1 MVAHSVNR
9 RYRYGSYFV
18 DEESGVRFE
27 GHHPAQR
34 PDLWKKYLDGAE
46 GRYRSRGVE
55 EAFHREELEAG
66 TGVSLFFLGFDPDGN
81 VVGGMRVHGP
91 LDNRFDAAIM
101 GEMASSPEIGLIGD
115 TIDKECR
122 LGAIEIKGAWS
133 NGEAAIGRRLL
144 ATFGRATIHALSWLG
159 AEFAVL
165 AVADRMI
172 PTGILTGC
180 IQIGTESVAF
190 PDERYRTVALSYR
203 RGQSYDLAH
212 PDEQHHLRRE
222 AEQLARG
229 PLEDAGAV
237 PVDSAQYQAYRP
249 LVLDVT
255 TRAQREVLRTLREEE
270 SLQVLDRYDEQHTQ
284 LGSLIDVA
292 PGEIAN
298 DGQRWV
304 YYPWRRAVVR
314 VLGPRSF
321 EVLRLNRNRNKITK
335 KEQKRLRALRVGV
348 IGASAGHSIAHA
360 LALEGLC
367 GELRLADFDHL
378 ELHNLNRIPTG
389 VVDLGLNK
397 AVSLARRI
405 AEVDPYLRLEVF
417 QEGVTSD
424 NLSHFLDGLDLVIE
438 ECDSLDVKVMVR
450 EKARELRLPVIM
462 ETSDRGVLDVE
473 RFDLEP
479 DRPIFHG
486 LLGELDSTIL
496 AGLTTEQ
503 KNPIVLQILG
513 AEDVS
518 ARAAASALELGSTVS
533 GWPQL
538 ASEVTLGG
546 ATVATAVRRFGLGHD
561 LPSGRVRIDLD
572 EIVGALQPVRINTSL
587 TAGLA
592 TPPPV
597 DPPLQSDNDVEL
609 ILDAARRA
617 PSGGNVQPW
626 KFSVEGDTIHFFAD
640 TSSSSVMDIQHRGT
654 YLAIGAALF
663 NARVMAASLR
673 KLGSVH
679 VFPDRQRPDLVATF
693 TLGQGMDPEI
703 EQLRDLLFTRS
714 ANRRMGIPG
723 EVSDETLTLLQRS
736 VEKEGV
742 GVKLASSREDLLA
755 HATMLGEA
763 DRWRYLLPNV
773 HTDMMKELR
782 IPGRDDLTAGLDV
795 RTLELD
801 PATLSMMSLL
811 GRADVMDNLREWRGG
826 RILEMRTKFSVATS
840 SALAIVTVPR
850 TEPLWYVRAG
860 AAMER
865 LWLVAE
871 RAGLCVQP
879 VSPLYL
885 YANDESDMIALAGER
900 RADELIQHSESYRAL
915 WQLGPFDAMAMVL
928 RLFYAPPPSV
938 RSIRRPLHEVV
949 VGSGTTSS
957 SNGFHRTHHYG

>member
-1 MVAHSVNR
+1 MAHSVNR
-9 RYRYGSYFV
+9 RYRYGSSFV
-18 DEESGVRFE
+18 DEASGVRFE

-66 TGVSLFFLGFDPDGN
+66 NGVSLFFLGFDADGN
-81 VVGGMRVHGP
+81 VVGGLRVHGP
-91 LDNRFDAAIM
+91 LENRFDAAIM

-115 TIDKECR
+115 TIDSACR
-122 LGAIEIKGAWS
+122 AGVIEIKGAWS

-144 ATFGRATIHALSWLG
+144 VAFARATIHALNWLG
-159 AEFAVL
+159 AELAIL

-172 PTGILTGC
+172 PEGTPTGC
-180 IQIGTESVAF
+180 IQVGTMSVAF
-190 PDERYRTVALSYR
+190 PDERYRTVAMSYHR
-203 RGQSYDLAH
+203 VRSYEIADS
-212 PDEQHHLRRE
+212 EQQKLLRLE
-222 AEQLARG
+222 SEQLERG
-229 PLEDAGAV
+229 PLESAGAV
-237 PVDSAQYQAYRP
+237 PADSYQYQAFRP
-249 LVLDVT
+249 IVLDVSK
-255 TRAQREVLRTLREEE
+255 RAQREILRTLREDD
-270 SLQVLDRYDEQHTQ
+270 SLQVLDRYDEQQTQ

-335 KEQKRLRALRVGV
+335 KEQKHLRSLRIGV

-367 GELRLADFDHL
+367 GELRLADFDHI

-405 AEVDPYLRLEVF
+405 AEVDPYLRLEVL
-417 QEGVTSD
+417 QEGVT
-424 NLSHFLDGLDLVIE
+424 NENVGHFLDGLDLLIE

-450 EKARELRLPVIM
+450 EKARELGLPVIM

-486 LLGELDSTIL
+486 LLGNLDSTIL

-572 EIVGALQPVRINTSL
+572 EIVGALQPVRINSSL

-592 TPPPV
+592 TPPPT
-597 DPPLQSDNDVEL
+597 DPPLQSDNDIEL

-626 KFSVEGDTIHFFAD
+626 KFSVEGDVIHFFAD
-640 TSSSSVMDIQHRGT
+640 ASSSSVMDIHHRGT

-673 KLGSVH
+673 KLGSIH
-679 VFPDRQRPDLVATF
+679 IFPDRQRPDLVATF
-693 TLGQGMDPEI
+693 TVGQGMDPEV
-703 EQLRDLLFTRS
+703 EQLKDLLFSRS

-723 EVSDETLTLLQRS
+723 DVSDETLTLLQRS

-742 GVKLASSREDLLA
+742 GVKLASTREDILA

-811 GRADVMDNLREWRGG
+811 GRSDVMDNLREWRGG
-826 RILEMRTKFSVATS
+826 RILEMRTKVSVATS

-871 RAGLCVQP
+871 SAGLSVQP
-879 VSPLYL
+879 VAPLYL
-885 YANDESDMIALAGER
+885 YANDESDMVALAGER

-928 RLFYAPPPSV
+928 RLFYASPPSV
-938 RSIRRPLHEVV
+938 RSIRRPLHEVMV
-949 VGSGTTSS
+949 NSAAGSTT
-957 SNGFHRTHHYG
+957 NGFSRTHHYG